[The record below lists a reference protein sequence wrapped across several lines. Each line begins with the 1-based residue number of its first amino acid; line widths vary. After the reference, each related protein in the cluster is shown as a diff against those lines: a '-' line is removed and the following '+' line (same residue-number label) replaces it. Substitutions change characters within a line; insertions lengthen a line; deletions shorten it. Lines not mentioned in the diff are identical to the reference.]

1 MKPFLSSSVQST
13 ALREEN
19 PSDFPSSLTPF
30 LSWDTISPPWTIT
43 SQSSLPLKFKR
54 DLKLYQ
60 HPPDERVGGRTTS
73 ASRAVLP
80 CPSSAQ
86 VSPPC
91 FPLCWVQ
98 GQNKLNV
105 VTWPWQG
112 MRSEERAPSPG
123 EEPGYSPGGP
133 VSELHPWPVTP
144 GPASSAPPAQRHFSD
159 QILWQSKEQKE
170 IFSSPRYNT

>member
-1 MKPFLSSSVQST
+1 MKPFLSSSVQNT

-19 PSDFPSSLTPF
+19 PSDFPSSATPF

-73 ASRAVLP
+73 ASSAVLP

-86 VSPPC
+86 VSPPSN
-91 FPLCWVQ
+91 WM
-98 GQNKLNV
+98 
-105 VTWPWQG
+105 W
-112 MRSEERAPSPG
+112 SPG
-123 EEPGYSPGGP
+123 PDRGWDPRREHPPLGKSQATAQVGQCQSSIPDP
-133 VSELHPWPVTP
+133 SLQDLHHQHHQHK
-144 GPASSAPPAQRHFSD
+144 GISQIRFSGNQRNKRKYFLPHA
-159 QILWQSKEQKE
+159 ITLK
-170 IFSSPRYNT
+170 TT